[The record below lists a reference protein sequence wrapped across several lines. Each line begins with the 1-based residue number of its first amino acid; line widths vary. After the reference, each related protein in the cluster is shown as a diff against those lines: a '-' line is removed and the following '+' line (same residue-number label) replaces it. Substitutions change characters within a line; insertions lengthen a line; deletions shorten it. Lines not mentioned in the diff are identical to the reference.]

1 MGAWKQQIILC
12 SLNSLIRFFCQNYL
26 VLPLALS
33 ALELEDQLL
42 GGLGL
47 LPQDR
52 LGLTSKSLLLAIIPE
67 NLDTIVHLLI
77 NILIILNQPPSSQ
90 AGSGKKEVGSK

>member
-1 MGAWKQQIILC
+1 ME
-12 SLNSLIRFFCQNYL
+12 NPRTDL

-33 ALELEDQLL
+33 ALQPQDQLL

-52 LGLTSKSLLLAIIPE
+52 LRLTTESLLLAIVPE
-67 NLDTIVHLLI
+67 LSELI
-77 NILIILNQPPSSQ
+77 HFNQMESISYFWKCLKLKFQ
-90 AGSGKKEVGSK
+90 